1 MKQLLYFFLLIVTS
15 FAIADDTPSSYQQA
29 PAWLTDTRK
38 AIESKDF
45 DTARRILNENS
56 EQKNSADWNNLMGFT
71 LRKNHLLI
79 WSNQKNTIKLH
90 FKLIPNT
97 KVHLSITVNFCCL
110 KMIWQVQNQCSSAL
124 IKFVLSAVKN
134 TEISRKVS
142 KPSNLKNKLYGL
154 LRFLYL
160 P

>member
-1 MKQLLYFFLLIVTS
+1 MILNILKATMKQLLYFFLLIVTS

-71 LRKNHLLI
+71 LRKKSPPDLVESEKYYQAALQIDSKHKGALEYYGELL
-79 WSNQKNTIKLH
+79 L
-90 FKLIPNT
+90 
-97 KVHLSITVNFCCL
+97 
-110 KMIWQVQNQCSSAL
+110 
-124 IKFVLSAVKN
+124 
-134 TEISRKVS
+134 
-142 KPSNLKNKLYGL
+142 LKNDLVGAESMLKRLDQICTFSCEEYRDL
-154 LRFLYL
+154 KKSIQAFKSKK
-160 P
+160 

>member
-1 MKQLLYFFLLIVTS
+1 
-15 FAIADDTPSSYQQA
+15 
-29 PAWLTDTRK
+29 
-38 AIESKDF
+38 
-45 DTARRILNENS
+45 
-56 EQKNSADWNNLMGFT
+56 MGFT

-110 KMIWQVQNQCSSAL
+110 KMIWQVQNQCSSVL

-134 TEISRKVS
+134 TEISRKVF
-142 KPSNLKNKLYGL
+142 KPSNLKNKNTRRYKSPISTFYARDFATDHG
-154 LRFLYL
+154 YVIE
-160 P
+160 